1 MAQYIKSRVGASI
14 AVLEDDESWPPE
26 FLDWSGEPLAYSR
39 YRGTTPAGSSAT
51 LGTPNPRAAACL
63 ADPNG
68 SLVIVNDGQFYH
80 ILHGTK
86 LLPPSGLKRLHSVL
100 ADASDVLAKGM
111 HGSPDLEIG
120 RASCRVRVGQYV

>member
-1 MAQYIKSRVGASI
+1 MAQYIKSRVCASI

-68 SLVIVNDGQFYH
+68 SLVIVNDGQFSH
-80 ILHGTK
+80 ILDRKSTRLNSSHSCATRM
-86 LLPPSGLKRLHSVL
+86 PSST
-100 ADASDVLAKGM
+100 
-111 HGSPDLEIG
+111 
-120 RASCRVRVGQYV
+120 

>member
-1 MAQYIKSRVGASI
+1 MAQYIKSRVCASI

-68 SLVIVNDGQFYH
+68 SLVIVNDGRSEEHTSALQSLMRISYAVFC
-80 ILHGTK
+80 
-86 LLPPSGLKRLHSVL
+86 LKKTPQHT
-100 ADASDVLAKGM
+100 
-111 HGSPDLEIG
+111 
-120 RASCRVRVGQYV
+120 RVA